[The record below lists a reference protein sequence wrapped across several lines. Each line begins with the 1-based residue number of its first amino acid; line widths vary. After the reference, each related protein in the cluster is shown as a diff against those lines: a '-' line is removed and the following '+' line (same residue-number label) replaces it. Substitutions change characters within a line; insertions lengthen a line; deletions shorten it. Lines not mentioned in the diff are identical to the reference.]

1 MALVLNEEQQSL
13 KDIAKEFLQ
22 KNAPVTHFRE
32 IRDTENEL
40 GYDPDLW
47 KQMVDLGWSG
57 ILVPEEYGGF
67 DFGMVGMG
75 SILEEMGKMLTPSPL
90 FSTGVLGASL
100 ISLGG
105 NDKQKQTYLPQI
117 VDGSITTALALE
129 EGNRHSPLSINTEA
143 KKDGKNYT
151 LTGNKTFVID
161 GHSSNLLIVAART
174 SGSENDSSGITLFL
188 VDPSINGAEVN
199 KTSMVDSRNSAN
211 ITLNKVIVSLDDIL
225 GEENNGAALLEEVLD
240 RAQIAISAEMLG
252 NASQAFDITLEYLK
266 ERKQFGA
273 VIGSFQALQH
283 RAAEMYSELEL
294 TKSSVIAACV
304 AADEQSNDLRRMA
317 SLAKFK
323 AGETNHLVTNEAV
336 QMHGGVG
343 VTDEYDVGLYLK
355 RARVTEQIFGNSE
368 YHLDRYACLL
378 YTSPSP
384 RD

>member
-1 MALVLNEEQQSL
+1 MALILNEEQQSL

-32 IRDTENEL
+32 IRDTNNEL
-40 GYDPDLW
+40 GYDDSLW
-47 KQMVDLGWSG
+47 KEMVNLGWSG
-57 ILVPEEYGGF
+57 ILIPEEYGGF

-75 SILEEMGKMLTPSPL
+75 SIFEEMGKTLTPSPL

-100 ISLGG
+100 ITLGG
-105 NDKQKQTYLPQI
+105 NDSQKQSLLPKI
-117 VDGSITTALALE
+117 VEGNITTALALE
-129 EGNRHSPLSINTEA
+129 ESSRHSPFSISTQA
-143 KKDGKNYT
+143 KKNGDNYEI
-151 LTGNKTFVID
+151 TGEKRFVID
-161 GHSSNLLIVAART
+161 GNSASLLIVAART
-174 SGSENDSSGITLFL
+174 DGNVDEESGITLFL
-188 VDPSINGAEVN
+188 VDPSADGLEIT
-199 KTSMVDSRNSAN
+199 KTSMVDSRNSAQIKFN
-211 ITLNKVIVSLDDIL
+211 NVVVSSSETL
-225 GEENNGAALLEEVLD
+225 GELNNGSGLLENVLD

-252 NASQAFDITLEYLK
+252 NASRAFDITLEYLK

-273 VIGSFQALQH
+273 VIGTFQALQH

-294 TKSSVIAACV
+294 TKSSVIAACNAV
-304 AADEQSNDLRRMA
+304 DDNSNDLKRMA

-368 YHLDRYACLL
+368 YHIDRYATLSD
-378 YTSPSP
+378 Y
-384 RD
+384 

>member
-40 GYDPDLW
+40 GYDQDLW

-75 SILEEMGKMLTPSPL
+75 SIFEEMGKMLTPSPL

-100 ISLGG
+100 IALGG

-129 EGNRHSPLSINTEA
+129 EGNRHSPLSISTEA
-143 KKDGKNYT
+143 KKNGENYSI
-151 LTGNKTFVID
+151 TGDKTFVID
-161 GHSSNLLIVAART
+161 GHSSKLLIVAART
-174 SGSENDSSGITLFL
+174 SGSEKDSSGITLFL
-188 VDPSINGAEVN
+188 IDPNADGVEVN
-199 KTSMVDSRNSAN
+199 KTSMVDSRNSSN
-211 ITLNKVIVSLDDIL
+211 ITLKKVTASKDDIL
-225 GEENNGAALLEEVLD
+225 GEESNGAAILEEVLD

-304 AADEQSNDLRRMA
+304 AADEKSNDLRRMA

-368 YHLDRYACLL
+368 YHLDRYATLSE
-378 YTSPSP
+378 Y
-384 RD
+384 

>member
-40 GYDPDLW
+40 GYDQDLW

-75 SILEEMGKMLTPSPL
+75 SIFEETGKMLTPSPL

-100 ISLGG
+100 IALGG

-129 EGNRHSPLSINTEA
+129 EGNRHSPLSISTEA
-143 KKDGKNYT
+143 KKNGENYSI
-151 LTGNKTFVID
+151 TGDKTFVID
-161 GHSSNLLIVAART
+161 GHSSKLLIVAART
-174 SGSENDSSGITLFL
+174 SGSEQDSSGITLFL
-188 VDPSINGAEVN
+188 IDPNADGVEVN

-211 ITLNKVIVSLDDIL
+211 ITLKKVTASNDDIL
-225 GEENNGAALLEEVLD
+225 GEESNGAAILEEVLD

-304 AADEQSNDLRRMA
+304 AADEKSNDLRRMA

-368 YHLDRYACLL
+368 YHLDRYATLSE
-378 YTSPSP
+378 Y
-384 RD
+384 

>member
-40 GYDPDLW
+40 GYDQDLW

-75 SILEEMGKMLTPSPL
+75 SIFEETGKMLTPSPL

-100 ISLGG
+100 IALGG

-129 EGNRHSPLSINTEA
+129 EGNRHSPLSISTEA
-143 KKDGKNYT
+143 KKNGENYSI
-151 LTGNKTFVID
+151 TGDKTFVID
-161 GHSSNLLIVAART
+161 GHSSKLLIVAART
-174 SGSENDSSGITLFL
+174 SGSEKDSSGITLFL
-188 VDPSINGAEVN
+188 IDPSANGVEVN

-211 ITLNKVIVSLDDIL
+211 ITLKNVTVSKDDIL
-225 GEENNGAALLEEVLD
+225 GEENNGAAILEEVLD

-304 AADEQSNDLRRMA
+304 AADEKSNDLRRMA

-368 YHLDRYACLL
+368 YHLERYASLSE
-378 YTSPSP
+378 Y
-384 RD
+384 

>member
-32 IRDTENEL
+32 IRDTESEL

-129 EGNRHSPLSINTEA
+129 ERNRHSPLSINTEA

-188 VDPSINGAEVN
+188 VDPSIDGVEVS

-211 ITLNKVIVSLDDIL
+211 ITLNEVIVSLDDVL

-304 AADEQSNDLRRMA
+304 AADEQSNDLQRMA

-368 YHLDRYACLL
+368 YHLDRYASLSE
-378 YTSPSP
+378 Y
-384 RD
+384 

>member
-32 IRDTENEL
+32 IRDTESEL

-143 KKDGKNYT
+143 KKVGKNYT

-161 GHSSNLLIVAART
+161 GHS
-174 SGSENDSSGITLFL
+174 
-188 VDPSINGAEVN
+188 
-199 KTSMVDSRNSAN
+199 
-211 ITLNKVIVSLDDIL
+211 
-225 GEENNGAALLEEVLD
+225 
-240 RAQIAISAEMLG
+240 
-252 NASQAFDITLEYLK
+252 
-266 ERKQFGA
+266 
-273 VIGSFQALQH
+273 
-283 RAAEMYSELEL
+283 
-294 TKSSVIAACV
+294 
-304 AADEQSNDLRRMA
+304 
-317 SLAKFK
+317 
-323 AGETNHLVTNEAV
+323 
-336 QMHGGVG
+336 
-343 VTDEYDVGLYLK
+343 
-355 RARVTEQIFGNSE
+355 
-368 YHLDRYACLL
+368 
-378 YTSPSP
+378 
-384 RD
+384 

>member
-40 GYDPDLW
+40 GYDQDLW

-75 SILEEMGKMLTPSPL
+75 SIFEEMGKMLTPSPL

-100 ISLGG
+100 IAFGG

-129 EGNRHSPLSINTEA
+129 EGNRHSPLSISTEA
-143 KKDGKNYT
+143 KKNGENYSI
-151 LTGNKTFVID
+151 TGDKTFVID
-161 GHSSNLLIVAART
+161 GHSSKLLIVAART
-174 SGSENDSSGITLFL
+174 SGSQKDSSGITLFL
-188 VDPSINGAEVN
+188 IDPNADGVEVN
-199 KTSMVDSRNSAN
+199 KTSMVDSRNSSN
-211 ITLNKVIVSLDDIL
+211 ITLKKVTASKDDIL
-225 GEENNGAALLEEVLD
+225 GEESNGAAILEEVLD

-304 AADEQSNDLRRMA
+304 AADEKSNDLRRMA

-368 YHLDRYACLL
+368 YHLDRYATLSE
-378 YTSPSP
+378 Y
-384 RD
+384 

>member
-32 IRDTENEL
+32 IRDTESEL

-129 EGNRHSPLSINTEA
+129 ERNRHSPLSINTEA

-188 VDPSINGAEVN
+188 VDPSIDGVEVS

-211 ITLNKVIVSLDDIL
+211 ITLNEVIVSLDDVL

-368 YHLDRYACLL
+368 YHLDRYASLSE
-378 YTSPSP
+378 Y
-384 RD
+384 

>member
-32 IRDTENEL
+32 IRDTESEL

-105 NDKQKQTYLPQI
+105 SDKQKQTYLPQI

-129 EGNRHSPLSINTEA
+129 ERNRHSPLSINTEA
-143 KKDGKNYT
+143 KKEGKHYT
-151 LTGNKTFVID
+151 LTGSKTFVID

-188 VDPSINGAEVN
+188 VDPSIDGVEVS

-211 ITLNKVIVSLDDIL
+211 ITLKEVIVSLDDVL

-368 YHLDRYACLL
+368 YHLDRYASLSE
-378 YTSPSP
+378 Y
-384 RD
+384 